1 MSVSLP
7 CGLISSPLI
16 QMWKETVRTPEMP
29 FRERCRQSIKTR
41 KEKIRLFSELKFHFL
56 TVSCWVQRS
65 RSRLVW
71 SSLFASGHSASQG
84 PTWGHG
90 FLLFSLDFMCF
101 GDWGHLVEVMIAWHR
116 DRFSQSC
123 CSLFCGWCSCLS
135 FHFPSVYLWLECVDW
150 HFSLY
155 WENSLF
161 ARSKREG
168 RSRVTNRSEGMFMSA
183 SLFLGA
189 RDSVAIH

>member
-84 PTWGHG
+84 PTWGWVSAVLFG
-90 FLLFSLDFMCF
+90 FHVFRRLGTFSGSDDRLAPRPLLPKLLQSFLWLVFMPFFSLPFCLPLTWMRRLAF
-101 GDWGHLVEVMIAWHR
+101 
-116 DRFSQSC
+116 
-123 CSLFCGWCSCLS
+123 LF
-135 FHFPSVYLWLECVDW
+135 V
-150 HFSLY
+150 
-155 WENSLF
+155 
-161 ARSKREG
+161 
-168 RSRVTNRSEGMFMSA
+168 
-183 SLFLGA
+183 LGKFTVCQEQE
-189 RDSVAIH
+189 RGQKQGYK